1 MTTESENFISLALLW
16 VALCRIVQAT
26 SPFLSSVFWGL
37 TGVAVACRL
46 LALSFKLC
54 PPAHEI
60 SLRSDHLKT
69 V

>member
-1 MTTESENFISLALLW
+1 MTTESETFISLALVW
-16 VALCRIVQAT
+16 VALCRILQAT

-46 LALSFKLC
+46 LALSLKLC
-54 PPAHEI
+54 PPPREI
-60 SLRSDHLKT
+60 SLRSEHAKI